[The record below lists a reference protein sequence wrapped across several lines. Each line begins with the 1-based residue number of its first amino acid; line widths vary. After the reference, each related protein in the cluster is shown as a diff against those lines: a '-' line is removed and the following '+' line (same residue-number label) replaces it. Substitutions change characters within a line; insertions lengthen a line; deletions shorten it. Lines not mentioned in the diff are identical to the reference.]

1 MKLKAAINDIKK
13 DVLHPVYLLKG
24 NDHYLQNF
32 FIDQLASKY
41 FDASPVEKLYLLPD
55 DMSGKEI
62 IDNLTTNDLF
72 STKKLFIIR
81 NPQKLKGKASL
92 DLVNICKNSV
102 IDHIVVLVNDDWLA
116 RSSFIG
122 KIEKFISP
130 IDVQTPFTNGM
141 KKWANYLISKRG
153 KSSNFKIDELLVDMA
168 GDSVGHLDNEI
179 EKICLLIGSRNNIE
193 IEDVEQFSGWKRERQ
208 RWEFLLAFG
217 DRDYSK
223 AMKLGKN
230 IITNNESMLS
240 LVIPL
245 TTLFQEIL
253 FYKMKNGTYDE
264 YRGYIPIPPSV
275 KKRISSFS
283 RSFKMKELES
293 ALMIL
298 GNIDKRQKTAYSR
311 DETELIQL
319 IGNVIG

>member
-1 MKLKAAINDIKK
+1 MKLKEAINDIKE

-32 FIDQLASKY
+32 FIDKLASKY
-41 FDASPVEKLYLLPD
+41 FGSSPVEKLYLLPD
-55 DMSGKEI
+55 EMSGKDI
-62 IDNLTTNDLF
+62 IDNITTSDLF
-72 STKKLFIIR
+72 STKKLFILR

-92 DLVNICKNSV
+92 DLLNICKHPVN
-102 IDHIVVLVNDDWLA
+102 DYIVVLVNDDWLA

-122 KIEKFISP
+122 KIEGFISP
-130 IDVQTPFTNGM
+130 VDVQTPFPNDM
-141 KKWANYLISKRG
+141 KKWANYLIKKRG
-153 KSSNFKIDELLVDMA
+153 KSSDYQIDELLVNMA

-179 EKICLLIGSRNNIE
+179 EKICLVIGSRKTIE
-193 IEDVEQFSGWKRERQ
+193 IRDVEQFSGWRRERQ

-217 DRDYSK
+217 GREYSK

-240 LVIPL
+240 LIMPL
-245 TTLFQEIL
+245 TTLFQELL
-253 FYKMKNGTYDE
+253 FYKMKNGTYND
-264 YRGYIPIPPSV
+264 YRGYVPIPPSV
-275 KKRISSFS
+275 KKRIPSFS
-283 RSFKMKELES
+283 RSFKIKELRS
-293 ALMIL
+293 ALLIL
-298 GNIDKRQKTAYSR
+298 GNIDKRQKTAHSR